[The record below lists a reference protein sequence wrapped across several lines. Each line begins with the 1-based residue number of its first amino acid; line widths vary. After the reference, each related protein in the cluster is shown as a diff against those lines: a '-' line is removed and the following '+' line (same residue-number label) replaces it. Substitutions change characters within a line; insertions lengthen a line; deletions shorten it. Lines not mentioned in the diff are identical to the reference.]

1 MRRRITTLLQ
11 AAGLSDGEVTVYLLL
26 LKLQKAGVAEIV
38 TLSGMNTMT
47 AYRTVKRLLGRE
59 LISEVTLNRKQSVY
73 IPLSLRSLVQRLES
87 DERKMRKL
95 QLALR
100 GVDKLLPFLD
110 SDQRVSD
117 AEPVEIKEG
126 LEAFRE
132 EYLKLPDYCSE
143 EYLHIGSMQ
152 NYWRIAGMSDE
163 SPEEMG
169 FRHKRFKR
177 HIFARVFNTWAP
189 EMDAIMQRDSR
200 ELRTM
205 RISDAL
211 PITRDY
217 MGFADDHI
225 SHFICDAK
233 NPKVIVIR
241 HPELV
246 GFHRKQF
253 KQLWEG
259 SAGAG

>member
-1 MRRRITTLLQ
+1 MTLLQ

-26 LKLQKAGVAEIV
+26 LKLQKASVGEIV
-38 TLSGMNTMT
+38 AISGINTMT
-47 AYRTVKRLLGRE
+47 AYRMIKRLLERS
-59 LISEVTLNRKQSVY
+59 LISEISLNKKQSVY
-73 IPLSLRSLVQRLES
+73 VPLTLRSLVLRLES
-87 DERKMRKL
+87 DERRMRKL

-100 GVDKLLPFLD
+100 GVDQLLPYLD
-110 SDQRVSD
+110 LDQRAD
-117 AEPVEIKEG
+117 DPEPVEIREG
-126 LEAFRE
+126 LDAFRE

-152 NYWRIAGMSDE
+152 NYWDIAGMSDE
-163 SPEEMG
+163 SPEELS

-177 HIFARVFNTWAP
+177 HIFARVFNTPAP
-189 EMDAIMQRDSR
+189 AMDAIMKRDSR

-205 RISDAL
+205 KISDAL

-217 MGFADDHI
+217 LGFADDYVC
-225 SHFICDAK
+225 HFVCDPK
-233 NPKVIVIR
+233 NPKAIIIR

-246 GFHRKQF
+246 SVHRRQF

-259 SAGAG
+259 ESL